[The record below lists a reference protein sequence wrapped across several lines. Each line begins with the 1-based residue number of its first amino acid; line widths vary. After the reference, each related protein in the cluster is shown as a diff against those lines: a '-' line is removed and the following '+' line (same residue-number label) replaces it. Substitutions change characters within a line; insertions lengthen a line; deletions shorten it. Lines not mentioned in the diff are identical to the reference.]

1 MSDIG
6 LTARQPVHRI
16 GVDDDD
22 AACRNGRQQRTLFAS
37 TTADIHSCRPT
48 HRQAA
53 FEGQEVRFG
62 YRSQDRG

>member
-22 AACRNGRQQRTLFAS
+22 AACRNGRQQHTHFAVPQQTS
-37 TTADIHSCRPT
+37 IHVGLRIDKRPLKG
-48 HRQAA
+48 RK
-53 FEGQEVRFG
+53 
-62 YRSQDRG
+62 